1 MFIQIAPKAKV
12 YVTDQDVQF
21 IRQHTTE
28 SFRAKQLSPEDADRA
43 KRLADKAVFV
53 RKKLDDD
60 TQYALNRK
68 IRFVANDRKNKS
80 ELVKQIEAYGLKNKL
95 QDLARKEEAR
105 RPFRHL
111 PKQFSKGIL
120 IGNIAIVPKKHTG
133 TRYVYVLAD
142 MMEAKILHEDIN
154 LKQTAILVAHYLA
167 DDKNIPNNI
176 LELDTKHA
184 SQLFD
189 IQNAKRMIREAQKEK
204 DELMEDVYWD
214 RLDVANRL
222 ADDCKT
228 KIQHIFNDTF
238 GA

>member
-1 MFIQIAPKAKV
+1 M
-12 YVTDQDVQF
+12 TG
-21 IRQHTTE
+21 
-28 SFRAKQLSPEDADRA
+28 
-43 KRLADKAVFV
+43 
-53 RKKLDDD
+53 
-60 TQYALNRK
+60 
-68 IRFVANDRKNKS
+68 KNKS

-133 TRYVYVLAD
+133 TRYVYVIAD
-142 MMEAKILHEDIN
+142 MMEARVLHEDIN

-167 DDKNIPNNI
+167 DHKNIPSNI
-176 LELDTKHA
+176 LELDSKHA

-222 ADDCKT
+222 ADECKS

>member
-1 MFIQIAPKAKV
+1 M
-12 YVTDQDVQF
+12 
-21 IRQHTTE
+21 TT
-28 SFRAKQLSPEDADRA
+28 
-43 KRLADKAVFV
+43 
-53 RKKLDDD
+53 
-60 TQYALNRK
+60 
-68 IRFVANDRKNKS
+68 KNKS
-80 ELVKQIEAYGLKNKL
+80 ELVKQIEAYGLKSKL
-95 QDLARKEEAR
+95 ADLAHKEQAR

-133 TRYVYVLAD
+133 TRYVYVIAD
-142 MMEAKILHEDIN
+142 MMEAKVLHEDIN

-167 DDKNIPNNI
+167 DGKSLPNNI

-189 IQNAKRMIREAQKEK
+189 IQSAKRMIKEAQKEN
-204 DELMEDVYWD
+204 DTQTEDVYWD

-222 ADDCKT
+222 ADECKG
-228 KIQHIFNDTF
+228 KIQQIFNDTF

>member
-1 MFIQIAPKAKV
+1 M
-12 YVTDQDVQF
+12 TG
-21 IRQHTTE
+21 
-28 SFRAKQLSPEDADRA
+28 
-43 KRLADKAVFV
+43 
-53 RKKLDDD
+53 
-60 TQYALNRK
+60 
-68 IRFVANDRKNKS
+68 KNKS
-80 ELVKQIEAYGLKNKL
+80 ELVKQIEAYDLKNKL
-95 QDLARKEEAR
+95 EDLARKEEAR

-133 TRYVYVLAD
+133 TRYVYVIAD
-142 MMEAKILHEDIN
+142 MMEARVLHEDIN

-167 DDKNIPNNI
+167 DGKNVPNNI

-222 ADDCKT
+222 ADDCKG

>member
-1 MFIQIAPKAKV
+1 M
-12 YVTDQDVQF
+12 
-21 IRQHTTE
+21 TE
-28 SFRAKQLSPEDADRA
+28 
-43 KRLADKAVFV
+43 
-53 RKKLDDD
+53 
-60 TQYALNRK
+60 
-68 IRFVANDRKNKS
+68 KNKS
-80 ELVKQIEAYGLKNKL
+80 ELVKQIEAYGLKSKL
-95 QDLARKEEAR
+95 ADLAHKEQAR

-133 TRYVYVLAD
+133 TRYVYVIAD
-142 MMEAKILHEDIN
+142 MMEAKVLHEDIN

-167 DDKNIPNNI
+167 DEKNIPNNI

-222 ADDCKT
+222 ADECKS